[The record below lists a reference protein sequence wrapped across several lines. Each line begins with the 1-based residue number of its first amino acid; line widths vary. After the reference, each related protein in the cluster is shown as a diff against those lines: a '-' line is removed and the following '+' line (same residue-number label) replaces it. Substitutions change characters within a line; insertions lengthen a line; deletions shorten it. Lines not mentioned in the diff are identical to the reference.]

1 MKNEYQSKEDSEL
14 WHRVQDDDDSAAF
27 AEIHRRYSTK
37 LFDLAQRKLGDAT
50 TAEDIVQDLF
60 VAFWLNRAS
69 IQIDK
74 TFNSYL
80 FSSLKNRIISHLRLQ
95 YVKKSVSL
103 DNAESGSLAIY
114 SANLVQDWIQA
125 NELQEIYLQEIR
137 SLPEKS
143 RQVFELSR
151 SGLTHKEVADL
162 LQLTEKTI
170 EFHITKCIR
179 QLRTKLKYATC
190 IVLLFFI

>member
-27 AEIHRRYSTK
+27 AEIHRRYSPK

-60 VAFWLNRAS
+60 VAFWLNRTT

-80 FSSLKNRIISHLRLQ
+80 FSALKNRIISHLRLQ

-103 DNAESGSLAIY
+103 ENAESGSLAVY

-125 NELQEIYLQEIR
+125 NELQEIYYQEIR

-151 SGLTHKEVADL
+151 SGLTHKEIADL

-179 QLRTKLKYATC
+179 QLRGRLKYAIC
-190 IVLLFFI
+190 LLMVFFV